1 MNNIVSKLSSR
12 NFDKCFKV
20 SVIIIEGGNLS
31 RLRFT
36 INNFCVR
43 PDII

>member
-1 MNNIVSKLSSR
+1 MNNIVSKLSSL
-12 NFDKCFKV
+12 V

-31 RLRFT
+31 GLRFT
-36 INNFCVR
+36 INNFYVR